1 MVRAMG
7 VEGAACHDYSQS
19 HSSTADHYV
28 ITKMLDLATRSDAYN
43 VYSIHGTQDSPLTLP
58 PAFQVAEPFGSV
70 YGGVNP
76 IMFAYSP
83 EAQYDSWLTL
93 GVTTG
98 KEAFTGESLSMIGL
112 DLDSWS
118 ETQGVHCDNGAMFF
132 MDPAHGP
139 TLEDR
144 DGPLGPREDRGEI
157 VVAQLTVPNEGSYTV
172 TMNAQG
178 RIKDWAEAE
187 EGAIV
192 NWNEEGITFT
202 FGDVEQAGTHTEAPP
217 PPPAP
222 GMIEY
227 ETAAVT
233 PIVQTISS
241 DAIEGHTTF
250 RLALR
255 LEGDAYD
262 VYSIYGQEGHPMTIP
277 PAFQNGGTFG
287 VNVGGVNP
295 AFFALDMPGAAGG
308 EFDSWL
314 TVGLTEG
321 AGDELSNIG
330 IQWPSWTDST
340 GLQVTDGSVF
350 WMTPQDGPT
359 MTDRDG
365 KTGAAT
371 EGGDIVVAQ
380 LTVKNDQTYT
390 AVINA
395 QGHTQPRPDGRSGE
409 SWNEMDIEFTFGTI
423 TAAIGP
429 CTLRATVAVSR
440 HGLDGEYVP
449 ECDASGGFLAMQCST
464 KTNCFCVDE
473 EGRALP
479 HDRFTI
485 GTYANGGAFF
495 TEQACLTARTTPP
508 PAPILPLPPTP
519 APEPPAPCPEPQ
531 GEIEGQIT
539 LNIEWMSPEER
550 EALDDPTSVGYAD
563 AVQSLR
569 EYLARDLGVPEEE
582 IEIESILAQLN
593 ATPAPPV
600 VNPCPPPVLT
610 DEGKPPS
617 CIQTPFTS
625 FRPCNNGGTCTDEQE
640 HVANVANGEKHC
652 LCNGNWGGDFCD
664 DWDTVDNCQT
674 TECNAGDECIDL
686 FGNAMCAPRSAPEPP
701 VCQGRCQNGGVCNG
715 RGAMARCDCTS
726 DYGGV
731 YCTEY
736 DQVDQCAS
744 NPCSNGGACHDLF
757 GEFFCVCDHERFS
770 GRHCETPILEDK
782 NDCEAGGSV
791 QCENGGTCIDLF
803 QAFHCLCRE
812 GFHGPNCHDRV
823 VTETPTPAPVVVV
836 VTGHDDG
843 GAGKKHSGGGHLGF
857 KLVMF
862 FLLAGFAA
870 VGVVAYRQRTDMLRA
885 SLGDGVIR
893 QESMHGS
900 VYENSI
906 YGHGSLGRDSSMANS
921 VGGAA
926 VISQPTMLEK
936 AKALA
941 SKAGAKGVG
950 VAGGGGGGGSSGK
963 SIYDVGA
970 SDGL

>member
-1 MVRAMG
+1 MTFTTTTTTGLLLLLLGAAALTEAVPMVAPQKYGRPPVASPTAVENRVYGKRFDENGNEIKLSPHQLETRRRSLVEHQEGTLEFEAALNPVVNTIAWDG
-7 VEGAACHDYSQS
+7 VEGYTTYQLS
-19 HSSTADHYV
+19 
-28 ITKMLDLATRSDAYN
+28 LDLATRSDAYN

-365 KTGAAT
+365 KAGAAT

-429 CTLRATVAVSR
+429 CTLRATAAVNR

-449 ECDASGGFLAMQCST
+449 QCDASGG
-464 KTNCFCVDE
+464 
-473 EGRALP
+473 
-479 HDRFTI
+479 
-485 GTYANGGAFF
+485 
-495 TEQACLTARTTPP
+495 
-508 PAPILPLPPTP
+508 
-519 APEPPAPCPEPQ
+519 
-531 GEIEGQIT
+531 
-539 LNIEWMSPEER
+539 SP
-550 EALDDPTSVGYAD
+550 
-563 AVQSLR
+563 
-569 EYLARDLGVPEEE
+569 
-582 IEIESILAQLN
+582 
-593 ATPAPPV
+593 
-600 VNPCPPPVLT
+600 
-610 DEGKPPS
+610 
-617 CIQTPFTS
+617 
-625 FRPCNNGGTCTDEQE
+625 
-640 HVANVANGEKHC
+640 
-652 LCNGNWGGDFCD
+652 
-664 DWDTVDNCQT
+664 
-674 TECNAGDECIDL
+674 
-686 FGNAMCAPRSAPEPP
+686 
-701 VCQGRCQNGGVCNG
+701 
-715 RGAMARCDCTS
+715 
-726 DYGGV
+726 
-731 YCTEY
+731 
-736 DQVDQCAS
+736 
-744 NPCSNGGACHDLF
+744 
-757 GEFFCVCDHERFS
+757 
-770 GRHCETPILEDK
+770 
-782 NDCEAGGSV
+782 
-791 QCENGGTCIDLF
+791 
-803 QAFHCLCRE
+803 
-812 GFHGPNCHDRV
+812 
-823 VTETPTPAPVVVV
+823 
-836 VTGHDDG
+836 
-843 GAGKKHSGGGHLGF
+843 
-857 KLVMF
+857 
-862 FLLAGFAA
+862 
-870 VGVVAYRQRTDMLRA
+870 
-885 SLGDGVIR
+885 
-893 QESMHGS
+893 
-900 VYENSI
+900 
-906 YGHGSLGRDSSMANS
+906 
-921 VGGAA
+921 
-926 VISQPTMLEK
+926 
-936 AKALA
+936 
-941 SKAGAKGVG
+941 
-950 VAGGGGGGGSSGK
+950 
-963 SIYDVGA
+963 
-970 SDGL
+970 